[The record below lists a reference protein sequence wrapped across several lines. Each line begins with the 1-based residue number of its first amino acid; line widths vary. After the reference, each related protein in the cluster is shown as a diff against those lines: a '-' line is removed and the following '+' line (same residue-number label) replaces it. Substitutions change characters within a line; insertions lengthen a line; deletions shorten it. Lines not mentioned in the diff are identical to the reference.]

1 VRHLVRANARVRAS
15 ARTGVATLVVDLRR
29 GPASKVVYSDAKAKL
44 RFHSLR
50 LASVGVSGHTA
61 TLRGVGVQNGKQVAF
76 RLVLVDAARDSVR
89 IHLGG
94 YTRAATVV
102 KGFVTVR

>member
-1 VRHLVRANARVRAS
+1 
-15 ARTGVATLVVDLRR
+15 
-29 GPASKVVYSDAKAKL
+29 
-44 RFHSLR
+44 
-50 LASVGVSGHTA
+50 
-61 TLRGVGVQNGKQVAF
+61 VQNGKQVAF